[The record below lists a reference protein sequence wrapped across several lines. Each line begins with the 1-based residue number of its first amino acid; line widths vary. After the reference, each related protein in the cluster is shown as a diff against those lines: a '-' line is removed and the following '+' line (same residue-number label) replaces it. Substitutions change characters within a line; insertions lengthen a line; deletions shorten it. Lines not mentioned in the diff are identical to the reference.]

1 MVSAQL
7 WREKS
12 SSESV
17 PVVVAVP
24 AAAVAPVVV
33 AAAVP
38 IEPDNDVFKLS
49 LRTTPRDN
57 V

>member
-1 MVSAQL
+1 M
-7 WREKS
+7 
-12 SSESV
+12 